1 MLSYAYLD
9 PNVAELLGSPLAA
22 GACATGFFG
31 VVACLLTGRRA
42 WRVAAALGSAYLLVV
57 AGFGSIAP
65 ESPLPEGPITWGVVA
80 GLIVLGNLFT
90 AQRMWD
96 AGRLLGRLR
105 RARID
110 LRRGIVEQFAGR
122 GDEASDSTLRR
133 LAADGYLAF
142 RSATEHQIE
151 LLPRSGLVLRA
162 QGRSMDRLA
171 IVHIARVARCAPHA
185 FRTELPQGV
194 APDRRG
200 PRLTLKRRSLTADE
214 RDELA
219 THIRH
224 LRRRYWPA
232 IAMTLVLVVLVAL
245 ELRDGLQW
253 RNLLR
258 GRAIGWYLLAALTY
272 VAYVRRVWAARKL
285 EHDRDLRWVVTVE
298 DEPIRTS
305 EPRPPRLEVLP
316 VSQLAWTEN
325 ANPAGWR
332 VSEL

>member
-1 MLSYAYLD
+1 
-9 PNVAELLGSPLAA
+9 
-22 GACATGFFG
+22 
-31 VVACLLTGRRA
+31 
-42 WRVAAALGSAYLLVV
+42 
-57 AGFGSIAP
+57 
-65 ESPLPEGPITWGVVA
+65 
-80 GLIVLGNLFT
+80 
-90 AQRMWD
+90 
-96 AGRLLGRLR
+96 
-105 RARID
+105 
-110 LRRGIVEQFAGR
+110 
-122 GDEASDSTLRR
+122 
-133 LAADGYLAF
+133 
-142 RSATEHQIE
+142 
-151 LLPRSGLVLRA
+151 
-162 QGRSMDRLA
+162 
-171 IVHIARVARCAPHA
+171 VARCAPHA